1 MKVSPQKIIELNRDN
16 FCLKA
21 SVDGS
26 GSVAIVI
33 GSHKYYPRTFSENLK
48 LKLQLV
54 YADTRGFVPASENH
68 TETDFTIDKLVQDI
82 ESLRVSLG
90 ADKVILIGHSIHAFM
105 AFEYAR
111 QFPDKVSHLV
121 LIASSPTAGSEIYKE
136 ADRYF
141 EESVCPERKAA
152 FAASMQKFI
161 ESGDQSF
168 VARLLSFG
176 PRIWYDANFD
186 ASKLWEGVEVNSV
199 GAGIIWG
206 SMFADYNVANALKA
220 IKCPIF
226 LALGRYDY
234 FNPPHLWEKYRE
246 HASDL
251 TVRIFEKSAH
261 TPQLEEPDNFDE
273 ELMRW
278 LDNKINGKL

>member
-1 MKVSPQKIIELNRDN
+1 MLTQKIIELNRDN

-21 SVDGS
+21 SVNGN
-26 GSVAIVI
+26 GPVAIVI

-48 LKLQLV
+48 SKLQLV
-54 YADTRGFVPASENH
+54 CADTKGFVPASENH
-68 TETDFTIDKLVQDI
+68 MESDFTVDKLVQDI
-82 ESLRVSLG
+82 EAIRASLS
-90 ADKVILIGHSIHAFM
+90 ADKIILIGHSIHAFM
-105 AFEYAR
+105 AMEYAR
-111 QFPDKVSHLV
+111 AFLDRVSHLV
-121 LIASSPTAGSEIYKE
+121 LIASSPITGPEIYKE

-152 FAASMQKFI
+152 FATSMQRFN

-176 PRIWYDANFD
+176 PRIWYDENFD
-186 ASKLWEGVEVNSV
+186 ASKLWEGIEVNSV
-199 GAGIIWG
+199 GARIIWG
-206 SMFADYNVANALKA
+206 SMFADYDLAQALKA

-234 FNPPHLWEKYRE
+234 FNPLHLWGKYRE
-246 HASDL
+246 HALDL
-251 TVRIFEKSAH
+251 TVRIFEKSGH

-278 LDNKINGKL
+278 LDNKINGNL